1 MGYRVIYIE
10 KCEYLRLYLD
20 NLKVE
25 IKNDTLLIPVSD
37 IQILVIDN
45 YQSNLSVPLINK
57 LTDNNVCTI
66 ICGVDHLPKSYILPM
81 NGHFSSSGNI
91 SKQICWDSK
100 RKDDLHAMIVKMKIL
115 NQIEILKVNNKDFEV
130 EKKLYEFVDSVV
142 SGDKTNRE
150 GLAAKMYFRE
160 LFGHDFIRFEED
172 VINAG
177 LNYGYAIF
185 RSLITSIIVAK
196 GYIANIGIFHKGKQN
211 MFNLSDDIIEV
222 FRPIVDH
229 YVYNNMM
236 DDIIFKQ
243 SHREALIQLTNKKI
257 MIDGRKQTIA
267 NAISFYLDS
276 IFNYLDG
283 EADSI
288 LYPLPVI
295 YDFMRL
301 ILFFDLPVVS
311 KEDRR
316 IYATFRKYLI
326 KNGYIMMQY
335 SVYCKI
341 FANREAAVKH
351 VNILQRNVPQK
362 GQIRILLV
370 TEKQYAKIEIIV
382 GGKSNQEQVVNS
394 DAFIKL

>member
-91 SKQICWDSK
+91 SKQI
-100 RKDDLHAMIVKMKIL
+100 VKMKIL

-160 LFGHDFIRFEED
+160 LFAHDFIRFEED

-211 MFNLSDDIIEV
+211 MFHLSDDIIEV
-222 FRPIVDH
+222 FRPVVDH

-257 MIDGRKQTIA
+257 MIDGRKQTVA

-295 YDFMRL
+295 YDL
-301 ILFFDLPVVS
+301 
-311 KEDRR
+311 
-316 IYATFRKYLI
+316 
-326 KNGYIMMQY
+326 
-335 SVYCKI
+335 
-341 FANREAAVKH
+341 
-351 VNILQRNVPQK
+351 
-362 GQIRILLV
+362 
-370 TEKQYAKIEIIV
+370 
-382 GGKSNQEQVVNS
+382 
-394 DAFIKL
+394 